1 MKQKRMYIFLIAFTL
16 MAVSALGISVLAAR
30 F

>member
-16 MAVSALGISVLAAR
+16 MAISALGISLLAAR
-30 F
+30 

>member
-16 MAVSALGISVLAAR
+16 MAVSALGISFLAAR
-30 F
+30 

>member
-16 MAVSALGISVLAAR
+16 MAISALGISALAAR
-30 F
+30 

>member
-16 MAVSALGISVLAAR
+16 MAVSAIGISLLATR
-30 F
+30 

>member
-16 MAVSALGISVLAAR
+16 MAISALGIALLAAR
-30 F
+30 

>member
-16 MAVSALGISVLAAR
+16 MAISALGISLLATR
-30 F
+30 

>member
-16 MAVSALGISVLAAR
+16 MAISALAISVLAAR
-30 F
+30 

>member
-16 MAVSALGISVLAAR
+16 MAVSALSISALAAR
-30 F
+30 